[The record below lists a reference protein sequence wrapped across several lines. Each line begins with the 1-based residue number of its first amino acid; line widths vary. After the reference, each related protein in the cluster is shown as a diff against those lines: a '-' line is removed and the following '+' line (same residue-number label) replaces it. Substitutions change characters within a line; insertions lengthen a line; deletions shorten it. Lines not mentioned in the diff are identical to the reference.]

1 VYMSG
6 SRSTVNCHK
15 NSPQTEVNTII
26 PKVANAGST
35 IGSTTFLYILK
46 LDAPSNFAASINSSE
61 TDSLIYCL
69 IKNIPSGFRKDKII
83 TPCNVSNKPALAMVK
98 YCGIK
103 PNCGGIII
111 VSIIATKSAF
121 FPGNLNFAN
130 AYPANELINN
140 TTIVTT
146 IQRTSEFHIAPK
158 KSI

>member
-1 VYMSG
+1 
-6 SRSTVNCHK
+6 
-15 NSPQTEVNTII
+15 
-26 PKVANAGST
+26 
-35 IGSTTFLYILK
+35 
-46 LDAPSNFAASINSSE
+46 
-61 TDSLIYCL
+61 CL

-146 IQRTSEFHIAPK
+146 IQRTSEFNIAPK
-158 KSI
+158 KSILFNTFIKFSPNILTGVIVGSIELYAELGRVAITNIQ